1 MTDNTQYD
9 IQEIL
14 ENYFS
19 TNQQTSFLTNVQAI
33 LPFRLAVNQNKN
45 NKKPINNSTVSEK
58 LSKTVEFSSGRKRKG
73 AYYTPVDVV
82 NYTVYNVIHNS
93 LTNSSEVLPVS
104 AIKKQCYD
112 KNKLLHLCTQET
124 FLDPTCGAGSFLL
137 SILEAKLFFLKA
149 IKQDN
154 LANVLKVIQTIFGN
168 DIDTNAVLVSKLR
181 ILFYLQ
187 EHHYQIN
194 SQIIQAINNN
204 FSTYNFIFD
213 AMPNNCKYNF
223 IIGNPPYIEYRSLDE
238 KPKTK
243 YGNVYAD
250 VLHNTNNHLKPNSS
264 IAYIVPISFSSTPRM
279 KNIRNEELSSFSNNI
294 VLSFADR
301 PDSLFSSVHQKINII
316 FGLNFN
322 SNRTHNL
329 YTSQYNCWYKDER
342 QQLFERL
349 SVVKNDDY
357 NDFAIP
363 KYGNTLQKNI
373 YKKVTNTSNAPLLDL
388 LTKNQTPSNNSIYL
402 AKRNFTYI
410 KCFLN
415 NPKSNEYD
423 CYDVVQLPA
432 KTMLAIL
439 SSTLFWMYWTIYSDG
454 WHLTNKE
461 LSTFTIPIIDNKT
474 NKQLINLA
482 DKLLQRLEETKVYV
496 GTVQTDYEY
505 KHKEALDILD
515 KIDDV
520 LGIVYQLTPKEI
532 HYIQNYARKY
542 RGGSVQ

>member
-1 MTDNTQYD
+1 MTDKTQHE
-9 IQEIL
+9 IKSIL
-14 ENYFS
+14 EKHFS

-33 LPFRLAVNQNKN
+33 LPFRLAVSQNKN
-45 NKKPINNSTVSEK
+45 NKKPINSSTVSAK

-82 NYTVYNVIHNS
+82 NYTVYNVIHNY
-93 LTNSSEVLPVS
+93 LTSGNEILPVS
-104 AIKKQCYD
+104 VIKEQRYN
-112 KNKLLHLCTQET
+112 KNELLHLCTQET
-124 FLDPTCGAGSFLL
+124 FLDPTCGTGSFLL

-149 IKQDN
+149 IRQDN
-154 LANVLKVIQTIFGN
+154 PANILKLVQTIFGN
-168 DIDTNAVLVSKLR
+168 DIDANAVLVSKLR

-187 EHHYQIN
+187 EHHYQVN
-194 SQIIQAINNN
+194 SQIIQALNNN
-204 FSTYNFIFD
+204 FSAYNFIFD

-279 KNIRNEELSSFSNNI
+279 KSIRNEELKSFSNNI
-294 VLSFADR
+294 ILSFSDR
-301 PDSLFSSVHQKINII
+301 PDSLFNSVHQKINII

-322 SNRTHNL
+322 SNGTHNL

-363 KYGNTLQKNI
+363 KYGDVLQKNI
-373 YKKVTNTSNAPLLDL
+373 YKKVTNTSNAPSLDL
-388 LTKNQTPSNNSIYL
+388 LTKSKTPSNNSIYL

-439 SSTLFWMYWTIYSDG
+439 SSTLFWMYWTMYSDG

-461 LSTFTIPIIDNKT
+461 LSTFTIPTIDDKT
-474 NKQLINLA
+474 SKQLINLA
-482 DKLLQRLEETKVYV
+482 DELLQRLEETKVYV
-496 GTVQTDYEY
+496 GTAQTDYEY
-505 KHKEALDILD
+505 KHKEALDIID

-532 HYIQNYARKY
+532 HYIQNYVRKY
-542 RGGSVQ
+542 RGGVVQ

>member
-1 MTDNTQYD
+1 MTDNTQYE
-9 IQEIL
+9 IKEIL
-14 ENYFS
+14 EKYFS

-33 LPFRLAVNQNKN
+33 LPFKLAVSQNNN
-45 NKKPINNSTVSEK
+45 NKGLINSSTVSEK

-73 AYYTPVDVV
+73 AYYTPTDVV
-82 NYTVYNVIHNS
+82 NYTVYNIIHNY
-93 LTNSSEVLPVS
+93 LTSGNEILPVS
-104 AIKKQCYD
+104 VIKEQRYD
-112 KNKLLHLCTQET
+112 NNKLLRLCTQET

-137 SILEAKLFFLKA
+137 SILEAKLFFLKT

-154 LANVLKVIQTIFGN
+154 SANILKVIQTIFGN

-181 ILFYLQ
+181 ILFLLQ

-194 SQIIQAINNN
+194 SQIIQVINNN
-204 FSTYNFIFD
+204 FSTYDFIFD
-213 AMPNNCKYNF
+213 TMPNNCKYNF

-250 VLHNTNNHLKPNSS
+250 VLHNTNNHLKPNGS

-279 KNIRNEELSSFSNNI
+279 KNIRNEELNSFSNNI

-322 SNRTHNL
+322 SNSTHNL

-349 SVVKNDDY
+349 NVVKNDDY

-363 KYGNTLQKNI
+363 KYGDALQKNI
-373 YKKVTNTSNAPLLDL
+373 YKKVTNTSNAPSLDL
-388 LTKNQTPSNNSIYL
+388 LTKSKTPNNDSIYL

-439 SSTLFWMYWTIYSDG
+439 SSTLFWMYWTMYSDG

-461 LSTFTIPIIDNKT
+461 LSTFTISNIDNKT
-474 NKQLINLA
+474 SKQLTNLA
-482 DKLLQRLEETKVYV
+482 DELLQRLEETKVYV
-496 GTVQTDYEY
+496 GTAQTDYEY
-505 KHKEALDILD
+505 KHKEALDIID

-520 LGIVYQLTPKEI
+520 LGTVYQLTPKEI
-532 HYIQNYARKY
+532 HYVQNYARKY
-542 RGGSVQ
+542 RGGVVQ

>member
-1 MTDNTQYD
+1 MTDKTQHE
-9 IQEIL
+9 IEKIL

-45 NKKPINNSTVSEK
+45 NKKPINSSTVSEK

-73 AYYTPVDVV
+73 AYYTPADVV
-82 NYTVYNVIHNS
+82 DYTVYNVIHNY
-93 LTNSSEVLPVS
+93 LTNSNEVLPVS

-137 SILEAKLFFLKA
+137 SILEAKLLFLK
-149 IKQDN
+149 IIQQDN
-154 LANVLKVIQTIFGN
+154 SANILKVMQTIFGN
-168 DIDTNAVLVSKLR
+168 DIDANAVLVSKLR

-194 SQIIQAINNN
+194 SPIIQAINNN

-213 AMPNNCKYNF
+213 AIPNNCKYNF

-238 KPKTK
+238 KPTTK

-250 VLHNTNNHLKPNSS
+250 VLHNTNSHLKPNGS

-279 KNIRNEELSSFSNNI
+279 KSIRNEELNSFSNNI

-322 SNRTHNL
+322 PNSTHNL

-363 KYGNTLQKNI
+363 KYGDVLQKNI
-373 YKKVTNTSNAPLLDL
+373 YKKVTNTNNTPLLDL
-388 LTKNQTPSNNSIYL
+388 LTKNKTQNNSGIYL
-402 AKRNFTYI
+402 AKRSFTYT
-410 KCFLN
+410 KCFLS

-423 CYDVVQLPA
+423 HYDVMRLPA
-432 KTMLAIL
+432 KAMLAIL
-439 SSTLFWMYWTIYSDG
+439 SSTLFWMYWTMYSDG

-461 LSTFTIPIIDNKT
+461 LSAFTIPTIDNRAS
-474 NKQLINLA
+474 KQLTNLA
-482 DKLLQRLEETKVYV
+482 DELLQRLEETKVYV

-505 KHKEALDILD
+505 KHKEALDIID

-520 LGIVYQLTPKEI
+520 LGTVYQLTSKEI
-532 HYIQNYARKY
+532 HYVQNYARKY
-542 RGGSVQ
+542 RGGVVK

>member
-9 IQEIL
+9 IQKIL
-14 ENYFS
+14 ENYFN
-19 TNQQTSFLTNVQAI
+19 TNQQTSFLANIQAI
-33 LPFRLAVNQNKN
+33 LPFRLAINQNKN
-45 NKKPINNSTVSEK
+45 NKKPINSSIVSEK

-82 NYTVYNVIHNS
+82 NYTVYNVIHNY
-93 LTNSSEVLPVS
+93 LTDSKEVLPVS
-104 AIKKQCYD
+104 AIKKQYYD

-137 SILEAKLFFLKA
+137 SILEAKLFFLKT
-149 IKQDN
+149 IKQN
-154 LANVLKVIQTIFGN
+154 NSANVLKVMQTIFGN
-168 DIDTNAVLVSKLR
+168 DIDANAVLVSKLR

-187 EHHYQIN
+187 EHHYQIS

-223 IIGNPPYIEYRSLDE
+223 IIGNPPYIEYRFLNE

-279 KNIRNEELSSFSNNI
+279 KSIRNEELKSFSNNI
-294 VLSFADR
+294 ILSFADR

-322 SNRTHNL
+322 PNSKHNL
-329 YTSQYNCWYKDER
+329 YTSQYNYWYKNER
-342 QQLFERL
+342 QQLFEQL
-349 SVVKNDDY
+349 SVVQNDDY

-363 KYGNTLQKNI
+363 KYGNILQKNV
-373 YKKVTNTSNAPLLDL
+373 YKKVTNTNNTPLLDL
-388 LTKNQTPSNNSIYL
+388 LTKNKTQNNNGIYL
-402 AKRNFTYI
+402 AKRSFTYT

-423 CYDVVQLPA
+423 YYDVMKLPA
-432 KTMLAIL
+432 KTMLTIL

-461 LSTFTIPIIDNKT
+461 LSAFTIPTIDNRAS
-474 NKQLINLA
+474 KQLINLA
-482 DKLLQRLEETKVYV
+482 DELLQRLEETKVYV
-496 GTVQTDYEY
+496 GTAQTDYEY
-505 KHKEALDILD
+505 KHKEALDIID

-532 HYIQNYARKY
+532 HYVQNYARKY
-542 RGGSVQ
+542 RGGVVQ